1 MDEYIVS
8 YSGDDFSS
16 YIFKHAAKSV
26 RHTRLYPREIC
37 EAISVGAGTVE
48 VEGETDQLTSYKEL
62 VESIYPK
69 SILDVKFC
77 VATKIKQWTHTYGEV
92 EKTGTPQFLNNG
104 GFLTMGV
111 LKQWGAVYE

>member
-1 MDEYIVS
+1 MELDEYIVS

-48 VEGETDQLTSYKEL
+48 VEGETDRLTSYKEL

-69 SILDVKFC
+69 SVLDTKFC
-77 VATKIKQWTHTYGEV
+77 VATKINQWTHTYGEAKDLPIKKHWLDV
-92 EKTGTPQFLNNG
+92 DCQEK
-104 GFLTMGV
+104 MEY
-111 LKQWGAVYE
+111 K